1 MGLNVDSAFEHSAA
15 NATFAALYNPKLM
28 TMSQVVL
35 EFSNQNDLAL
45 LLSFAKRL
53 EVKVIS
59 VKNDLKEKHADD
71 RLARMKKASKDP
83 LFLADIEAVKNDF
96 AHADQD
102 EI

>member
-1 MGLNVDSAFEHSAA
+1 
-15 NATFAALYNPKLM
+15 
-28 TMSQVVL
+28 MSQVVL

-53 EVKVIS
+53 KVKVIS
-59 VKNDLKEKHADD
+59 ITRTGKEKDTASLQDE
-71 RLARMKKASKDP
+71 RLALMEKAAKDP
-83 LFLADIEAVKNDF
+83 LFLADVQEVANDF